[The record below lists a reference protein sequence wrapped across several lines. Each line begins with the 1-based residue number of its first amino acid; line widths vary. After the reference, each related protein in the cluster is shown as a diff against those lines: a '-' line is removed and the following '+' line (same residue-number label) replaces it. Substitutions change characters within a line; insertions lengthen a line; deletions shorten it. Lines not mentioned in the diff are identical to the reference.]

1 MRQAAHWE
9 RRIPIYLIG
18 MFLMTIGVNLSV
30 LSGLGV
36 SPIDTI
42 PYILSLILQK
52 SLGLC
57 STLVFS
63 VYIVL
68 HIRYPNRFTA
78 RRSGVSGQ
86 IPVYAVQYPVSRYR
100 YFSVCCHRYPVHAGR
115 RCSSCPGRGHRQTHV
130 HL

>member
-63 VYIVL
+63 VYIV
-68 HIRYPNRFTA
+68 FW
-78 RRSGVSGQ
+78 GQ
-86 IPVYAVQYPVSRYR
+86 HYSTMCAVRLFFR
-100 YFSVCCHRYPVHAGR
+100 IFSERKTGFRIFFP
-115 RCSSCPGRGHRQTHV
+115 
-130 HL
+130 

>member
-1 MRQAAHWE
+1 MQQSAHWE

-68 HIRYPNRFTA
+68 QILIL
-78 RRSGVSGQ
+78 RRKFQ
-86 IPVYAVQYPVSRYR
+86 
-100 YFSVCCHRYPVHAGR
+100 
-115 RCSSCPGRGHRQTHV
+115 
-130 HL
+130 